1 MKKLQLTTV
10 EQNPEVLKV
19 QSAINELTK
28 SMKSTESDRAAL
40 DKLVEDTGLAYRKA
54 LADFGLGKLNKD
66 ELASIELAMKEAEG
80 KRHKF
85 KSENNPTVLS
95 HRKQALS
102 NLEAELQAT
111 KDYAAQNN
119 VAECRDFIES
129 IRTDLKEPIDQ
140 IKNAIKELDKA
151 LVQMRNNS
159 AAATISFKYEFALRN
174 IHQIYNYL
182 TVLENIG
189 TDNLDSEFV
198 QIFDSSVRFL
208 DK

>member
-19 QSAINELTK
+19 QKAIAELKNSIKSAEHDL
-28 SMKSTESDRAAL
+28 STL
-40 DKLVEDTGLAYRKA
+40 DKLVTDTSLAHQKA
-54 LADFGLGKLNKD
+54 LADFGLSKLSKD
-66 ELASIELAMKEAEG
+66 EFASIELAMKEAEG

-85 KSENNPTVLS
+85 ITENNPTVLANK
-95 HRKQALS
+95 KQALS

-111 KDYAAQNN
+111 KDFAAQNN

-129 IRTDLKEPIDQ
+129 TRTDLKKPIAQ
-140 IKNAIKELDKA
+140 IKNAIKEMDKA
-151 LVQMRNNS
+151 LVQMRDNS
-159 AAATISFKYEFALRN
+159 PAATIPFKYEFALRN

-198 QIFDSSVRFL
+198 QIFDRSVRFL